1 VILTFDLGTTV
12 TKAALWDRNGMV
24 GLAEIGIVT
33 DHPAPGW
40 AEQDPTQWWAS
51 TVAACGRLA
60 GETSQGLDRVTA
72 IGCTGAR
79 QTFGLFDAGG
89 GPLGPGILWSDRRDL
104 GDAGGGP
111 PQRSAGVDDA
121 SGTPPDGGSVP
132 AKLAWTA
139 RHRPTDW
146 ERTAWVLAPRDL
158 VVWRLTGRPVT
169 DPTLASCT
177 GLYDADGQIVGS
189 HEHMA
194 DRLPAV
200 VPSDQVT
207 GELGREA
214 ADALGLRSGLP
225 VVVGAGDRACEVLG
239 TGATPTGPMV
249 SWGTTANVSLPI
261 EDPPPGR
268 GRLVV
273 TRAADGGWL
282 LEGGL
287 SGAGSLL
294 AWLGTVCGHS
304 PAELA
309 ALAAA
314 CPPGAR
320 GVTAAPWMDGAR
332 APWWRPHADAAFVGL
347 SGAHGPTELAR
358 AVFEAV
364 ARDVVRCLAVA
375 GECRPSVPPPAVL
388 HLAGAGASAP
398 VWQDVLS
405 GISGL
410 PVDRRRSG
418 QAASAG
424 AALLTAGA
432 VGDGWDLD
440 RLDPVVER
448 STPDPAIVE
457 QYDRLRDGAD
467 HVAATLVELGTA
479 GPVGSTGP
487 STCW

>member
-1 VILTFDLGTTV
+1 VILTLDLGTTV
-12 TKAALWDRNGMV
+12 TKAALWDRDGMV
-24 GLAEIGIVT
+24 GLAETGIAT

-40 AEQDPTQWWAS
+40 AEQDPLQWWAS

-60 GETSQGLDRVTA
+60 RETPGGLEGVTT

-79 QTFGLFDAGG
+79 QSFGLFDVDA
-89 GPLGPGILWSDRRDL
+89 GPLGPGILWSDRRDV
-104 GDAGGGP
+104 DDSGGGP
-111 PQRSAGVDDA
+111 PRWPDGVDGA
-121 SGTPPDGGSVP
+121 SGLPPDVGSVP

-139 RHRPTDW
+139 HHRPADW
-146 ERTAWVLAPRDL
+146 ARTAWVLAPRDL

-177 GLYDADGQIVGS
+177 GLYDADGRIAGPHQHLAG
-189 HEHMA
+189 
-194 DRLPAV
+194 RLPEV
-200 VPSDQVT
+200 VASGGVT
-207 GELGREA
+207 GELGRAA
-214 ADALGLRSGLP
+214 ADALGLGSGLP

-249 SWGTTANVSLPI
+249 SWGTTANVSVPTEDLPAG
-261 EDPPPGR
+261 PGR
-268 GRLVV
+268 LAV

-294 AWLGTVCGHS
+294 AWLGAVCGRS

-309 ALAAA
+309 ALAAV

-347 SGAHGPTELAR
+347 SGVHGPGELAR

-364 ARDVVRCLAVA
+364 ARDVVRCLVAA
-375 GECRPSVPPPAVL
+375 GECRPSVPPPVAL
-388 HLAGAGASAP
+388 HLAGAGASSP
-398 VWQDVLS
+398 VWQEVLS

-424 AALLTAGA
+424 AALLASGA
-432 VGDGWDLD
+432 VGDRWELD

-448 STPDPAIVE
+448 SAPDPVVVE

-467 HVAATLVELGTA
+467 HVAATLVELGSP
-479 GPVGSTGP
+479 GPVGPTGP
-487 STCW
+487 TS